1 MSAYSYSMRTP
12 KASIHMQ
19 KERQRSMSQQGLE
32 FEGINRD
39 GPGSTYNRYNDY
51 STAFQGQ
58 KISVG
63 RTSSPGQRLVITL
76 VSLVLLALMTF
87 GVISIGFLAN
97 VGLTGGFLFLILL
110 VCFYAAVVI
119 INVVFNRGG
128 YM

>member
-1 MSAYSYSMRTP
+1 
-12 KASIHMQ
+12 MQ
-19 KERQRSMSQQGLE
+19 KERQRNMSQQALE
-32 FEGINRD
+32 FEGIHRD

-63 RTSSPGQRLVITL
+63 RASSPGQRLVIAL

-87 GVISIGFLAN
+87 GVIGIGFLAN

>member
-1 MSAYSYSMRTP
+1 
-12 KASIHMQ
+12 MQ
-19 KERQRSMSQQGLE
+19 QEGHRSMSQQALE

-39 GPGSTYNRYNDY
+39 GPGSTYNSYNDY

-63 RTSSPGQRLVITL
+63 RALSPGQRLLIAL

-87 GVISIGFLAN
+87 GVIGIGFLAN
-97 VGLTGGFLFLILL
+97 VGLTGGFLFLVLL

-119 INVVFNRGG
+119 INIVFNRGG
-128 YM
+128 

>member
-58 KISVG
+58 KISG
-63 RTSSPGQRLVITL
+63 RASSPGQRLVIAL

>member
-1 MSAYSYSMRTP
+1 MLLMYVCVFIFYEDAESEY
-12 KASIHMQ
+12 
-19 KERQRSMSQQGLE
+19 
-32 FEGINRD
+32 
-39 GPGSTYNRYNDY
+39 TYAESNRYNDY

-58 KISVG
+58 KISAG
-63 RTSSPGQRLVITL
+63 RTSSPGQRLVIAL

-87 GVISIGFLAN
+87 GVISVGFLAN

>member
-1 MSAYSYSMRTP
+1 
-12 KASIHMQ
+12 MQ

-87 GVISIGFLAN
+87 GVIGIGFLAN

>member
-1 MSAYSYSMRTP
+1 MSAYSMRTP
-12 KASIHMQ
+12 KVSIPM
-19 KERQRSMSQQGLE
+19 RQEGHRSMSHQALE

-39 GPGSTYNRYNDY
+39 GPGSTYNSYNDY

-63 RTSSPGQRLVITL
+63 RALSPGQRLLIAL

-87 GVISIGFLAN
+87 GVIGIGFLAN
-97 VGLTGGFLFLILL
+97 VGLTGGFLFLVLL

-119 INVVFNRGG
+119 INIIFNRGG
-128 YM
+128 GYM

>member
-63 RTSSPGQRLVITL
+63 RTSSPGQRLVIAL